1 MTRRTAFLA
10 FSLVVAIGLLG
21 LQSWD
26 LALGRVERHAVT
38 AIEERTG
45 FVVNALDRAEIAFLP
60 LPRISL
66 SKVAFSQ
73 RDGAIAGEAVRVRAY
88 IRLLPLLMGRLAFD
102 RIDLVTP
109 QLDIAV
115 PAGSDGVTDWLSPPL
130 AELEKLQSQSRIVIR
145 SGALFLRSGTAV
157 QSVVRDVNLVIDERE
172 RSESFSLSG
181 SFNWRGVSSEVS
193 LLWPVGSGSSAKAA
207 LSANS
212 PLLKL
217 RFEGT
222 RSGPGEPVV
231 TGTLALATPSVP
243 DLLDWFGEKSRLST
257 ALGALTLGADLQ
269 LKPRE
274 ASFTN
279 AVASLDGDRLDGVMK
294 LTDVDGRFALS
305 GTLAG
310 AGLDLGRLIN
320 RLPLPAIDAAD
331 TSRLDLD
338 GWTGRDIDLRV
349 SVDAAK
355 LNGARLADVATYIL
369 VKKGRFETGL
379 LRASAYGGTVKGR
392 FLAVTA
398 PTGVDVK
405 VQAGADKVDFG
416 KVAADVPQ
424 LARLTGTGGFQ
435 LALDGAGQTFDELLG
450 SMTGRAGIGLKQGEF
465 GGIALAELVR
475 RAERN
480 PSQLLR
486 DWHQGKTPF
495 DTLTANAGVANGLL
509 VLTDA
514 QMAGPN
520 FRLNLAGNASLRTRT
535 LDMRAWLA
543 SLSGTLK
550 LPLVLRGPVDAPFF
564 DLESEAFLSPTGN
577 SGGGPV
583 PVLLGR

>member
-26 LALGRVERHAVT
+26 LALGRIERSAVE
-38 AIEERTG
+38 AIEARTG
-45 FVVNALDRAEIAFLP
+45 FAVKSLERAEIALLP

-66 SKVAFSQ
+66 SKVAFAQ
-73 RDGAIAGEAVRVRAY
+73 RDGVVAGEAVRVRAY
-88 IRLLPLLMGRLAFD
+88 LRLLPLLTGRLGIG
-102 RIDLVTP
+102 RIDLVAP
-109 QLDIAV
+109 QLDVAV
-115 PAGSDGVTDWLSPPL
+115 PAGSDSLGDWLASPL
-130 AELEKLQSQSRIVIR
+130 AELEKLRSQSRIVVS
-145 SGALFLRSGTAV
+145 SGAVFLRAAGAI
-157 QSVVRDVNLVIDERE
+157 QSIVRNVNIVIDERGTGE
-172 RSESFSLSG
+172 PFGLSG
-181 SFNWRGVSSEVS
+181 SLTWRGVPTDVS
-193 LLWPVGSGSSAKAA
+193 LVWPVAGGSTKAA
-207 LSANS
+207 LSATS
-212 PLLKL
+212 PLMKL

-222 RSGPGEPVV
+222 RAGPGEPVID
-231 TGTLALATPSVP
+231 GTLSLSTPSVP
-243 DLLDWFGEKSRLST
+243 QLLDWFGEKSRIST
-257 ALGALTLGADLQ
+257 ALGALTLNADLQ

-310 AGLDLGRLIN
+310 ASLDLGRLIR

-331 TSRLDLD
+331 TSPLDLD

-349 SVDAAK
+349 SVDAARID
-355 LNGARLADVATYIL
+355 GGRLADVATYVL

-392 FLAVTA
+392 FLAVGA

-405 VQAGADKVDFG
+405 LQAGADKVD
-416 KVAADVPQ
+416 VSQAAADLPQ
-424 LARLTGTGGFQ
+424 LARLVGTGGFQ
-435 LALDGAGQTFDELLG
+435 LALDGAGRTFDELLG
-450 SMTGRAGIGLKQGEF
+450 AMTGRAGISLRQGEV
-465 GGIALAELVR
+465 GGIALAELMR

-495 DTLTANAGVANGLL
+495 ETLAANAGIANGLL

-514 QMAGPN
+514 QMVGPN
-520 FRLNLAGNASLRTRT
+520 YRLNLAGNASLRTRQF
-535 LDMRAWLA
+535 DMRASLA
-543 SLSGTLK
+543 SLSGSLR
-550 LPLVLRGPVDAPFF
+550 LPLVLKGPVEAPFF
-564 DLESEAFLSPTGN
+564 DLESEAFLSPTAG
-577 SGGGPV
+577 SV
-583 PVLLGR
+583 PFAPSLIGR